1 MNFHTATRA
10 IRRDREQLDRRAQL
24 ALSAL
29 SARLARRLDS
39 IEAEIAAEALARARS
54 ANQLA
59 RESIAALS

>member
-1 MNFHTATRA
+1 MNFRTASRA
-10 IRRDREQLDRRAQL
+10 IKRDREQLDHRARL
-24 ALSAL
+24 VLSAL

-39 IEAEIAAEALARARS
+39 IEAEIAVEALARARS